1 METWETVT
9 MSRKEGRRPGLVQAA
24 LAGTNLDD
32 NTLATAVTHV
42 CDGVDPNADL
52 YASSDYRCH
61 LAQVHT
67 RRGIQAAKARVR

>member
-1 METWETVT
+1 V
-9 MSRKEGRRPGLVQAA
+9 GAA
-24 LAGTNLDD
+24 VA
-32 NTLATAVTHV
+32 HV
-42 CDGVDPNADL
+42 CDGVDPNTDL